1 MGFFGN
7 VIHCPS
13 KRKQGE
19 NLMNK
24 QIIQN
29 FINTVNQNIGVG
41 NKDYVANTIESIF
54 HLNKKG
60 AIYYCGDFAVRFCS
74 TKSKTDSVSNTVM
87 ALKHIK
93 AFDSIPLFVC
103 VVGSNASYIRLA
115 NATFIKKVSHS
126 SKNLRED
133 NIVGNINY
141 SDIMR
146 NYAGIDNT
154 GSNWEQLFEIHNKI
168 DFANNLQRIVC
179 ETNNIVP
186 SGKRFVPT
194 EEQRRIILEAPD
206 RAYDFIL
213 SNTYSELKADL
224 DEKTKSAEADIQLIE
239 MHYSHDVKLRGNLV
253 EYFIKSSD
261 EKHKKELRKKI
272 ENNEVI
278 EDLTVE
284 NGLGDYSVKK
294 DGYSIETD
302 IKSKVTKLS
311 SAPKGYN
318 VDKLLEFLSD
328 PTSIY
333 LLYIVAMNGK
343 DKPLTELTSIFQEQI
358 LDKTR
363 IQHHWAGRNSRGVAQ
378 FEGQSLEYFVDD
390 DNIRIE
396 IEKAKSFLRK
406 LLDDNPDS
414 E

>member
-1 MGFFGN
+1 MVYFGN
-7 VIHCPS
+7 VILCLS
-13 KRKQGE
+13 KRKQGDQ
-19 NLMNK
+19 LMNK

-29 FINTVNQNIGVG
+29 FINTVKQNTGVG
-41 NKDYVANTIESIF
+41 NKDYVANTIETTF

-60 AIYYCGDFAVRFCS
+60 AIYYCTDFAVRFCS

-93 AFDSIPLFVC
+93 AFNLIPLFVC
-103 VVGSNASYIRLA
+103 VVGPNANYIRLA

-146 NYAGIDNT
+146 NYEGIDNT
-154 GSNWEQLFEIHNKI
+154 DSHWEQLFEIHSQI
-168 DFANNLQRIVC
+168 DFANNLQRIVY

-186 SGKRFVPT
+186 SGKRFIPT
-194 EEQRRIILEAPD
+194 EEQRRIILESPE

-224 DEKTKSAEADIQLIE
+224 DEKTKSAEEDIQLIE

-311 SAPKGYN
+311 SSPKGYN

-378 FEGQSLEYFVDD
+378 FEGHSLEYFVDD
-390 DNIRIE
+390 DSIRIE